1 MLKMSRLLA
10 FLFPRLR
17 SSARKLLVS
26 IVMFA
31 FSCMTRCLRRQ
42 TRDIIVVGTIIDKSI
57 AFSKNFVYWSDFY
70 AVIST
75 EMECVRLHYAF
86 LDLLCPVGVRYA
98 CTLPG
103 SLSYYLFYSFLKRQL
118 LPRTCYFLKFFVASV
133 TKNVFFAQNNLF
145 CLE

>member
-103 SLSYYLFYSFLKRQL
+103 SLSDYLFYGFLKRQSF
-118 LPRTCYFLKFFVASV
+118 PRTCYLL
-133 TKNVFFAQNNLF
+133 VFCCKCYKECVF
-145 CLE
+145 CPQ